1 MGQALDD
8 QMQEQPVIFGAQFDV
23 GRWVEQRLQ
32 FTLEA
37 LEQPEYQRFLAV
49 KVVVEVARADAHFIG
64 NFHGGDIRFALLI
77 EQLQGTFEDPVAGF
91 HPVFLMIGSCHGRQR
106 PWLVE
111 RQRTRT

>member
-1 MGQALDD
+1 MGQAFDD
-8 QMQEQPVIFGAQFDV
+8 QVQEQPVFFGCQFGI
-23 GRWVEQRLQ
+23 GRWIEQGSQ
-32 FTLEA
+32 FALET
-37 LEQPEYQRFLAV
+37 LEQPENQRLLAV
-49 KVVVEVARADAHFIG
+49 EVVVEVARADAHLIG

-91 HPVFLMIGSCHGRQR
+91 HPVFLMIGSCHGRQW